1 MRLDRLPI
9 SVLKNRFV
17 PGGWDV
23 LAFVLVFALLIYVAG
38 AAHGLTGSLSG
49 LEATPISLAPGALV
63 GYAARTALRMLIAM
77 VASIVFTFTY
87 ATLAAKSRRAEIV
100 LVPLLDILQSLPIL
114 GFSITIVF
122 FLSLTPGRVA
132 GAEMAC
138 IFLIF
143 TSQAWNMAFSFY
155 HSLRS
160 IPHELDEAARSF
172 RLSPWRRFWRLEVPF
187 AMPPLIWNMM
197 MSMSGGW
204 FFVVAAEAIDLG
216 NTKVTLPGVGSYVA
230 LAIEQRNLGAIGWAI
245 AAMFVVILVFDQLLF
260 RPLIASADWFRLEQ
274 EAGLTPSNSWALTM
288 MRRSRILGVVSR
300 LFVGF
305 LNLGSKSRKPLVIKP
320 RVYVPD
326 GSQRLGDFIW
336 YATIALVGVVALL
349 KAVQFVFSEI
359 TLAEVGHVMLLGFLT
374 FLRVGI
380 LIGIASLIWVPI
392 GVYVGMRP
400 RVASVVQPVAQFL
413 AAFPV
418 NLIYPIVVSGI
429 VLWKLSPDIWL
440 SPLMILGTQWYILFN
455 VIVGASAIPMDMR
468 YAGQNFHVNGWLWWK
483 RIALPAIFPF
493 YVTGAITASGGSW
506 NASVVSEVAEWGQ
519 ERLQAAGLGSYISHA
534 TGTGDFR
541 RTVVGIVVMALFVVV
556 INRIFWKPLF
566 ARAERKFR
574 MS

>member
-1 MRLDRLPI
+1 
-9 SVLKNRFV
+9 
-17 PGGWDV
+17 
-23 LAFVLVFALLIYVAG
+23 
-38 AAHGLTGSLSG
+38 
-49 LEATPISLAPGALV
+49 
-63 GYAARTALRMLIAM
+63 
-77 VASIVFTFTY
+77 
-87 ATLAAKSRRAEIV
+87 
-100 LVPLLDILQSLPIL
+100 
-114 GFSITIVF
+114 
-122 FLSLTPGRVA
+122 
-132 GAEMAC
+132 
-138 IFLIF
+138 
-143 TSQAWNMAFSFY
+143 
-155 HSLRS
+155 
-160 IPHELDEAARSF
+160 
-172 RLSPWRRFWRLEVPF
+172 
-187 AMPPLIWNMM
+187 MPPLIWNMM

-305 LNLGSKSRKPLVIKP
+305 LNLGSKSRKPLVIRP
-320 RVYVPD
+320 RV
-326 GSQRLGDFIW
+326 GGEREGRLGDFIW
-336 YATIALVGVVALL
+336 YTAIALIGIVSLL
-349 KAVQFVFSEI
+349 KAVQFVFAEI
-359 TLAEVGHVMLLGFLT
+359 TLTEVGHVVLLGLLT
-374 FLRVGI
+374 FLRVGV
-380 LIGIASLIWVPI
+380 LIAIASLIWVPI

-455 VIVGASAIPMDMR
+455 VIVGASAIPGDMR
-468 YAGQNFHVNGWLWWK
+468 YAGQNFHVRGWLWWK
-483 RIALPAIFPF
+483 RIALPAVFPF

-506 NASVVSEVAEWGQ
+506 NASVVSEVAEWGH

-556 INRIFWKPLF
+556 INRVFWKPLF